1 MKRSKQTSF
10 MPNGYVFPGGVIE
23 KSDNSTD
30 WMELYKTFGET
41 SDRLDEITSIKGQR
55 PLIFQRKEDDAI
67 PRCVNEFISNIQAE
81 G

>member
-1 MKRSKQTSF
+1 
-10 MPNGYVFPGGVIE
+10 MPNGFVFPGGVIE

-41 SDRLDEITSIKGQR
+41 SDRIDEITSIKGQR
-55 PLIFQRKEDDAI
+55 PFIFQRKEDDAI